1 MKKHYCIQSF
11 RAKSVLMRCMK
22 KIPLAMKCAFFMLF
36 CLVSMAF
43 ANDGYAQ
50 KTMLN
55 IALNNKTVDEILT
68 ELEKGTEFVF
78 FYNNK
83 QIDVKRRVTIK
94 AANKS
99 IFKVLD
105 EIFKGTNIAYK
116 VLDRNIVLYDK
127 ATETDGVSA
136 VRQVST
142 IKGSVSDTAGEPIIG
157 ASILVQGTTNGVI
170 TDIDGNFIL
179 NNVASGATLVV
190 SYVGYKTQNISIS
203 GKTSFNIVLVED
215 TEILDE
221 VVVVGYGIQKK
232 ESLTGAVTAIK
243 ADEIATTKTENLIS
257 NIQGKMPG
265 LLIRLPNSIAPALLY
280 HPV

>member
-1 MKKHYCIQSF
+1 
-11 RAKSVLMRCMK
+11 
-22 KIPLAMKCAFFMLF
+22 MKCAFFMLF

-78 FYNNK
+78 FYNNI

-221 VVVVGYGIQKK
+221 VVVVGYGIQK
-232 ESLTGAVTAIK
+232 I
-243 ADEIATTKTENLIS
+243 
-257 NIQGKMPG
+257 
-265 LLIRLPNSIAPALLY
+265 
-280 HPV
+280 